1 MTATLEKDAPP
12 PTPPASADET
22 PAPTR
27 STRGPIVRALVLM
40 AVVGAALA
48 ALIVVV
54 VDQSDDPTI
63 DPLEVTVAADTGTGL
78 QSGDVDDLVPSIIRL
93 EPGQELVL
101 RNNDWQPHTLG
112 DLVAERGDTVKISYP
127 TEGRHI
133 SATSLRTDG
142 RLTILVE
149 DTTS

>member
-1 MTATLEKDAPP
+1 MTATLEKDHTPAPP
-12 PTPPASADET
+12 PPPADET
-22 PAPTR
+22 GR
-27 STRGPIVRALVLM
+27 SRGPLVKALLLM

-54 VDQSDDPTI
+54 VNQSDDPTI
-63 DPLEVTVAADTGTGL
+63 DPYEVTVSADSATKL
-78 QSGDVDDLVPSIIRL
+78 ASGDLDDLVPATIRL
-93 EPGQELVL
+93 QPGQQIVL

-112 DLVAERGDTVKISYP
+112 DLTAERGDTVRMSFP

-133 SATSLRTDG
+133 TATTLRADG

-149 DTTS
+149 APSS